1 MKRLARSQPLV
12 LVFHT
17 ASRIYWS
24 DIVQG
29 VSAFARQAGWN
40 LQVVENELD
49 SQVMFRDLIR
59 FWNPDGCIFED
70 SISRCAKADIHG
82 VGDIPTVFVNCEMAK
97 RLKALNTIT
106 VNSQEIGALAA
117 REFLAVGLQN
127 FAYYGFSEFQ
137 WSDERLEGFAAA
149 LRLNGRK
156 CSAFKRSFKNAD
168 RTYRK
173 KLVDWVESLPQ
184 QCGIFAAN
192 DLLATELINACSLV
206 GRKIPDDVCIIG
218 VDNDVE
224 SCESMRPTLTSIN
237 PDFVKEGFWAAGAL
251 AKIMQ
256 GKKLTD
262 EERTFGV
269 PVVVRRQSTRRLK
282 VRTADMT
289 AALEFIRLNACRGI
303 SSKDVFA
310 LFSCTRR
317 RVEQRF
323 RAELGHS
330 VLEEINAVRL
340 AKAEELLRRP
350 NVAIES
356 IAGSCGFQS
365 TAHLRV
371 LFRRVTGLS
380 LRAWREMRK
389 CAHA

>member
-59 FWNPDGCIFED
+59 FWKPDGCIFED
-70 SISRCAKADIHG
+70 SISRCAKADIQG
-82 VGDIPTVFVNCEMAK
+82 VGNIPTVFVNCEMAK

-168 RTYRK
+168 RTYRR
-173 KLVDWVESLPQ
+173 KLVDWVQSLPKQ
-184 QCGIFAAN
+184 SGILAAN

-206 GRKIPDDVCIIG
+206 GLKVPDDVCVIG

-224 SCESMRPTLTSIN
+224 SCESARPTLTSIN
-237 PDFVKEGFWAAGAL
+237 PDFTKEGFLAAGAL
-251 AKIMQ
+251 SKIMQ
-256 GKKLTD
+256 GRKLTGGD
-262 EERTFGV
+262 RLFSY
-269 PVVVRRQSTRRLK
+269 PIIVRRQSTRRL
-282 VRTADMT
+282 RAYTADMA
-289 AALEFIRLNACRGI
+289 AALEFIRLNATGRI
-303 SSKDVFA
+303 SAKDVFPR
-310 LFSCTRR
+310 FSCTRR

-323 RAELGHS
+323 RLEVGHS
-330 VLEEINAVRL
+330 VLDEINAVRV
-340 AKAEELLRRP
+340 AKAQELLLEP
-350 NVAIES
+350 NRAIET
-356 IAGSCGFQS
+356 IASACGFNS
-365 TAHLRV
+365 SAHLRV
-371 LFRRVTGLS
+371 IFKRAVGMS
-380 LRAWREMRK
+380 LRQWRVEHF
-389 CAHA
+389 AV